1 MGELFSEYMSEEAT
15 RRKGTSSRLLIA
27 ETKIFKYTENERKNF
42 MMWLSDIDYRG
53 DHQTNSLNIL
63 PGSGDWMLSGEEK
76 FGSWKEGGTVLW
88 LRGIRQ

>member
-1 MGELFSEYMSEEAT
+1 MSELFSEYMSEEAM

-27 ETKIFKYTENERKNF
+27 ETKISKYTEIERENF
-42 MMWLSDIDYRG
+42 MMWLSDVDYRG
-53 DHQTNSLNIL
+53 DHQANSLNIL
-63 PGSGDWMLSGEEK
+63 KDSGDWMLNGEEK